1 MNNDVFPNKFKAALA
16 AKQVQIGCWSALS
29 NPISTEVLGLAGFDW
44 LVLDGEHAPNDISTF
59 IPQLMA
65 LKGSASAPVVRVPTN
80 EPVIIKRLLDI
91 GFYNFLIPFVETK
104 EEAEQ
109 AVASTRYPP
118 EGIRGVSV
126 SHRANMFG
134 TVADYF
140 AQSNKNITIL
150 VQIESQQ
157 GVDNVDAIAA
167 TEGVDGIFVGP
178 SDLAAAL
185 GHLGNA
191 SHPDVQKAIQH
202 IFNRASA
209 HGKPSGILAPV
220 EADARRYLEWGAT
233 FVAVG
238 SDLGV
243 FRSAT
248 QKLADTFKKIT
259 TTATREM
266 IDMTMKVGFI
276 GLGIMGKP
284 MSKNLLKAG
293 YSLVVADRNPEAI
306 ADVIAAG
313 AETASTAKA
322 IAEQCDVIITMLPN
336 SPHVKEVALGENG
349 IIEGAKPGTV
359 LIDMSSIAPLASRE
373 ISEALKA
380 KGIDMLDAPVSGGEP
395 KAIDGTLS
403 VMVGG
408 DKAIFDK
415 YYDLMKAMAGSVVHT
430 GEIGAGNVT
439 KLANQVIVAL
449 NIAAMSEALTL
460 ATKAGVNPD
469 LVYQA
474 IRGGLAGSTV
484 LDAKAPMVMDR
495 NFKPGFRI
503 DLHIKDLANALDTSH
518 GVGAQL
524 PLTAAVMEMMQAL
537 RADGLG
543 TADHS
548 ALACYYE
555 KLAKV
560 VVTR

>member
-1 MNNDVFPNKFKAALA
+1 M
-16 AKQVQIGCWSALS
+16 
-29 NPISTEVLGLAGFDW
+29 
-44 LVLDGEHAPNDISTF
+44 
-59 IPQLMA
+59 
-65 LKGSASAPVVRVPTN
+65 
-80 EPVIIKRLLDI
+80 KR
-91 GFYNFLIPFVETK
+91 E
-104 EEAEQ
+104 
-109 AVASTRYPP
+109 
-118 EGIRGVSV
+118 
-126 SHRANMFG
+126 
-134 TVADYF
+134 
-140 AQSNKNITIL
+140 NIMTI
-150 VQIESQQ
+150 
-157 GVDNVDAIAA
+157 
-167 TEGVDGIFVGP
+167 
-178 SDLAAAL
+178 
-185 GHLGNA
+185 
-191 SHPDVQKAIQH
+191 
-202 IFNRASA
+202 
-209 HGKPSGILAPV
+209 
-220 EADARRYLEWGAT
+220 
-233 FVAVG
+233 
-238 SDLGV
+238 
-243 FRSAT
+243 
-248 QKLADTFKKIT
+248 
-259 TTATREM
+259 
-266 IDMTMKVGFI
+266 KVGFI

-293 YSLVVADRNPEAI
+293 YSLVVSDRNPEAI

-313 AETASTAKA
+313 AETATTPKA
-322 IAEQCDVIITMLPN
+322 IAEQCEVIITMLPN

-359 LIDMSSIAPLASRE
+359 VIDMSSIAP
-373 ISEALKA
+373 
-380 KGIDMLDAPVSGGEP
+380 
-395 KAIDGTLS
+395 
-403 VMVGG
+403 
-408 DKAIFDK
+408 
-415 YYDLMKAMAGSVVHT
+415 MAGSVVHT
-430 GEIGAGNVT
+430 GDIGAGNVT

-560 VVTR
+560 EVTR